1 MVQTGSEASFA
12 VTARGDVYMWGETT
26 SGCLGVPSDVP
37 EIPVPEE
44 GQGGQLQGLREASGA
59 SEGGHGGVLQFVTE
73 PLALLELGGVEGI
86 GNIRP

>member
-37 EIPVPEE
+37 EIPVPERYNM
-44 GQGGQLQGLREASGA
+44 LCFRGL
-59 SEGGHGGVLQFVTE
+59 
-73 PLALLELGGVEGI
+73 
-86 GNIRP
+86 